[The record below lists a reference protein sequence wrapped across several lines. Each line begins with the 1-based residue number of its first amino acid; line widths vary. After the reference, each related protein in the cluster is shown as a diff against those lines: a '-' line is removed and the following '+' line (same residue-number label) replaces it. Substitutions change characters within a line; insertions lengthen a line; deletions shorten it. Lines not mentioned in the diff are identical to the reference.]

1 MSVAIPTMNA
11 PEPNETLSRT
21 LTDWRVTPP
30 RNHRFRDEVWARLEA
45 ERRVPAWTS
54 YVRANGALVA
64 GALMTAVV
72 LGAWT
77 GRERA
82 RERDSAARAALVAS
96 YVHGLDA
103 RWMRLP

>member
-1 MSVAIPTMNA
+1 M
-11 PEPNETLSRT
+11 
-21 LTDWRVTPP
+21 
-30 RNHRFRDEVWARLEA
+30 
-45 ERRVPAWTS
+45 
-54 YVRANGALVA
+54 RAHGALVA
-64 GALMTAVV
+64 GALMLAVV

-82 RERDSAARAALVAS
+82 RERTAAARAALVAD

>member
-1 MSVAIPTMNA
+1 MNS
-11 PEPNETLSRT
+11 PDPNETLSRA
-21 LTDWRVTPP
+21 LADWRVSPP
-30 RNHRFRDEVWARLEA
+30 RNPQFRAEVWSRIEA
-45 ERRVPAWTS
+45 GRRAPSWTV
-54 YVRANGALVA
+54 YLRAHRALIA
-64 GALMTAVV
+64 SALMLAVV

-82 RERDSAARAALVAS
+82 RERDAAARATLVAN